1 MKPIIC
7 HCPNCRGHRST
18 RRALVSA
25 KRKHARMIVRCTL
38 RREPDKWES
47 LPTVFVV
54 GYSDWALYQRVI

>member
-7 HCPNCRGHRST
+7 HCPNCRRYHHT

-25 KRKHARMIVRCTL
+25 KRKAARMVVRCTL
-38 RREPDKWES
+38 RREPEKWES

-54 GYSDWALYQRVI
+54 GYSDWPLYARHI